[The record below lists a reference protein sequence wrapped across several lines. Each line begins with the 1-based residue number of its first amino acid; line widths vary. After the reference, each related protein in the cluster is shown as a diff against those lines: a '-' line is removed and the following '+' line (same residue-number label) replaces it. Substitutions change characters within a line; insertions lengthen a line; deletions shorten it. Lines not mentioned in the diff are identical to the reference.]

1 MEKVLFALD
10 QIGIYDHNKI
20 IIIIA
25 SEHLDTVLDNEILDS
40 DGYDNPFD
48 WFDTMIVIN
57 IYITYK
63 NLPKKVMWK
72 IVRSIGKWVYSIW
85 NTFGMDFFWKMIKS
99 LPHLP
104 TTLFQNYSKRIP
116 QSFSTDF
123 CDLFSNLFRIWQ
135 IWLGIT
141 LLQII
146 SDSGYYN
153 HNTKFCQS
161 RPYFFCNKFF
171 HPGYQ

>member
-10 QIGIYDHNKI
+10 QIGIYDHNKIIII

-40 DGYDNPFD
+40 DGYDNPLWLIWYYD
-48 WFDTMIVIN
+48 CYKYILCIK
-57 IYITYK
+57 IYQ
-63 NLPKKVMWK
+63 KVMWK

-104 TTLFQNYSKRIP
+104 ITLFQNYSKRIP

-135 IWLGIT
+135 NLTWHYTIT
-141 LLQII
+141 
-146 SDSGYYN
+146 N
-153 HNTKFCQS
+153 NF
-161 RPYFFCNKFF
+161 R
-171 HPGYQ
+171 